1 MRPATDDDAELLVA
15 WHADPEVSR
24 YWDDETFTRDEVLER
39 LHREPVDAWIVE
51 TGGEAVGYLQSWWED
66 DPPRRGGLDGFLVP
80 PARRRGLM
88 PDAARAL
95 AQSLIDAGW
104 ESRHGRSLRVERA
117 RGPGLDEGGL
127 RGGLPSRGR
136 RRASRRVGV
145 DALRSPLT
153 SSTAEMA
160 DDGTVYVRYLID
172 DVDAAADFYVSQ
184 LGFEVVWSAGAAF
197 AEIARGNLHLLL
209 SGPSSSAARPMPDG
223 RQPEPGGWNRIHLIV
238 DDIASEV
245 ERLRAAGIN
254 FRSEIVR
261 GPGGSQIVFDDPS
274 GNPVELFQSS

>member
-95 AQSLIDAGW
+95 AQSLIDSGW
-104 ESRHGRSLRVERA
+104 ESVTVDTYAWNEPAVRDRTKAGFVEVSRHAVDHEHR
-117 RGPGLDEGGL
+117 DEWVL
-127 RGGLPSRGR
+127 MR
-136 RRASRRVGV
+136 
-145 DALRSPLT
+145 
-153 SSTAEMA
+153 
-160 DDGTVYVRYLID
+160 
-172 DVDAAADFYVSQ
+172 
-184 LGFEVVWSAGAAF
+184 FEV
-197 AEIARGNLHLLL
+197 L
-209 SGPSSSAARPMPDG
+209 
-223 RQPEPGGWNRIHLIV
+223 
-238 DDIASEV
+238 
-245 ERLRAAGIN
+245 
-254 FRSEIVR
+254 
-261 GPGGSQIVFDDPS
+261 
-274 GNPVELFQSS
+274 